1 MANVYRGRIAPSP
14 TGYLHAGHALTFWH
28 AQERAQANSGTMIL
42 RVEDLDPQRC
52 RPEFCDAIIPD
63 LSWFGLRWDEG
74 PDVGGPTGPYSQ
86 SERQDHYLDAWTKL
100 RDAGLIYPCRCSRKD
115 VLQTAVAPHDEDE
128 EPIYPGTCRP
138 VTEAQIDSAR
148 NHSEPQGVHWRFQVP
163 DGEELRFR
171 DERLGE
177 QQAVAGKDF
186 GDFVVWR
193 KDDVPAYQLAVVVD
207 DAAMNVTEVVRG
219 EDLLTSTF
227 RQLLL
232 YRALGKEIPKFYH
245 TALITDE
252 SGKRLAKRHASQSLR
267 ALRGSGV
274 TPEQIRSRFL

>member
-1 MANVYRGRIAPSP
+1 M
-14 TGYLHAGHALTFWH
+14 
-28 AQERAQANSGTMIL
+28 NSGTMIL

-74 PDVGGPTGPYSQ
+74 PDVGGTAGPYSQ

-138 VTEAQIDSAR
+138 VTAAQIDSAR

-177 QQAVAGKDF
+177 QQAVAGTPLAA
-186 GDFVVWR
+186 
-193 KDDVPAYQLAVVVD
+193 VPEGRWFAAVHPGL
-207 DAAMNVTEVVRG
+207 RRQQHLG
-219 EDLLTSTF
+219 RLPRIR
-227 RQLLL
+227 RQL
-232 YRALGKEIPKFYH
+232 RAG
-245 TALITDE
+245 
-252 SGKRLAKRHASQSLR
+252 
-267 ALRGSGV
+267 
-274 TPEQIRSRFL
+274 